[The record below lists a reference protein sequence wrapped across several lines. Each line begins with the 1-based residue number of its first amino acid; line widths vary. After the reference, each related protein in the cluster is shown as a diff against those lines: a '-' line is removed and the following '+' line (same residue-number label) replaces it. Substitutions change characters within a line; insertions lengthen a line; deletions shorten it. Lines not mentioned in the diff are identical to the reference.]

1 MKVLNLLAFALLVA
15 ALGAF
20 SISRIQAQTPAPA
33 AAPTPQCMHTG
44 MSGGMGNGMMGSG
57 MMGNGM
63 MMPGMHGA
71 ADQAYMQ
78 SMMAMHHGM
87 QAHGYTGNPDHD
99 FMAMMIP
106 HHQAAIDMA
115 RTELQYGKNPKLRA
129 MARAIIKAQQAEIDQ
144 MTKMLQ

>member
-1 MKVLNLLAFALLVA
+1 MKLLNLPAAALLVA
-15 ALGAF
+15 ALGVF
-20 SISRIQAQTPAPA
+20 SMARIGAQTPAPA
-33 AAPTPQCMHTG
+33 PAGRPCVQSG
-44 MSGGMGNGMMGSG
+44 MMNGGMMGGG

-63 MMPGMHGA
+63 MQGMHGP

-87 QAHGYTGNPDHD
+87 RAHAYNGNADHD

-115 RTELQYGKNPKLRA
+115 RTELRYGKNPKLRA
-129 MARAIIKAQQAEIDQ
+129 MAQAIIKAQQAEIDQ
-144 MTKMLQ
+144 MNAMLQ